1 MAQATTKQ
9 KEHLSKMRELEKL
22 SPFELK
28 DKLIQLAGEQARLSA
43 RAMLNAGR
51 GNPNWIATTP
61 REAFFALGQFGL
73 EESKRVWDEPDLGG
87 MPQKQGIA
95 DRFRAFLERNAAKPG
110 IALLEGSLE
119 YAIGK
124 LGFDAD
130 AFVHELTDSI
140 IGDNYPVPDR
150 MLVHCER
157 IVHEY
162 LVQEMCDRK
171 PPRGRYDIFAV
182 EGGTAAMCYIFDS
195 LVQNGLLKKGETI
208 ALATPVFT
216 PYLEIPHLDRYQ
228 FKVVHI
234 EASEFAAAGHHSWQ
248 FPDSEIDKLA
258 NPKIKALFVVNPS
271 NPPSVAIRPSTM
283 KRLVRLVKTR
293 RPDLM
298 VLTDDVYGTFVNGF
312 RSLMAELPYNTI
324 GVYSYSKYFGCTGWR
339 LGVVAIHEKNVYDDM
354 LAKLP
359 GSTRKLLNH
368 RYGSITLQ
376 PEKLKFIDRMVADS
390 RQVAL
395 NHTAGLSLPQQ
406 VQMAL
411 FSLFALL
418 DTENRYKQLTQ
429 SIVHR
434 RLRKLAQGLNID
446 WFEDPMRAEYY
457 ATIDLMNWARH
468 EYGEEFIKFA
478 SSYHPF
484 DVLFAL
490 AERYSTVLLN
500 GSGFAGPDWSVRV
513 SLANLDE
520 AAYEKIGDQLRSLLD
535 GAVERWKAAQTPQ
548 KAAKGRR
555 KPVTA

>member
-1 MAQATTKQ
+1 MAQATAKQ

-28 DKLIQLAGEQARLSA
+28 DKLIHLASEQARSSA

-73 EESKRVWDEPDLGG
+73 EESKLAWDEPDLGG
-87 MPQKQGIA
+87 MPQKQGIGE
-95 DRFRAFLERNAAKPG
+95 RFKAFLGRNRGKPG
-110 IALLEGSLE
+110 IALLEASLE
-119 YAIGK
+119 YGTGK

-195 LVQNGLLKKGETI
+195 LVQNGLLKKGDTI

-258 NPKIKALFVVNPS
+258 NPKVKALFVVNPS
-271 NPPSVAIRPSTM
+271 NPPSVAIRPTTM
-283 KRLVRLVKTR
+283 KRLVKLVRTR

-359 GSTRKLLNH
+359 GTTRKLLNH

-457 ATIDLMNWARH
+457 ATIDLLNWARH
-468 EYGEEFIKFA
+468 EYGEDFVQFA
-478 SSYHPF
+478 GNYHPF

-513 SLANLDE
+513 SLANLNED
-520 AAYEKIGDQLRSLLD
+520 AYEKIGDQLRSLLD
-535 GAVERWKAAQTPQ
+535 GAVERWKASQMQ
-548 KAAKGRR
+548 KPAKGRR